1 MSVNPRSIKAGKCFA
16 TPTNQV
22 RRVIEITAGG
32 RVRYQSRGS
41 SFSQGEKLWGPR
53 QETSRDK
60 FAAEVDREVT
70 CDWDK
75 DYPER
80 KP

>member
-1 MSVNPRSIKAGKCFA
+1 MSVDPKSIKAGKCFI
-16 TPTNQV
+16 TPANQV

-32 RVRYQSRGS
+32 RVRYQPRGS
-41 SFSQGEKLWGPR
+41 AYRGEKSWAPR

-70 CDWDK
+70 CDWDP
-75 DYPER
+75 DFRER